1 VPDTCTVLHNA
12 IGTAPGMWFEKDG
25 KIFISMPGVP
35 MEMKGL
41 IMNEVIPRLKK
52 KFQLPFIIHKTAFTF
67 GMGESMIAE
76 KIKDFENSL
85 PANVKLA
92 YLPGYGLVKLRLTMV
107 AGDKDAAEKTIVPLF
122 DQLKELVKD
131 VLVSDEDEGLEV
143 AIGKILMAKNKT
155 IATAESCTGGYIA
168 HLITTVPGS
177 SRYFKGSVVSYA
189 NEVKEKVLHVHNNTL
204 TTVGAVSEETVR
216 EMVSGA
222 LQQLNTDYAVATS
235 GIMGPDGGTAE
246 KPVGTVWIAVGN
258 NERIKTVKI
267 NLRFDRKRNIEQTA
281 LTALNFLRKF
291 ILTNE

>member
-1 VPDTCTVLHNA
+1 
-12 IGTAPGMWFEKDG
+12 
-25 KIFISMPGVP
+25 
-35 MEMKGL
+35 
-41 IMNEVIPRLKK
+41 
-52 KFQLPFIIHKTAFTF
+52 
-67 GMGESMIAE
+67 
-76 KIKDFENSL
+76 
-85 PANVKLA
+85 
-92 YLPGYGLVKLRLTMV
+92 
-107 AGDKDAAEKTIVPLF
+107 
-122 DQLKELVKD
+122 
-131 VLVSDEDEGLEV
+131 VSDEDEGLEV
-143 AIGKILMAKNKT
+143 AIGKILVVKNKT

-189 NEVKEKVLHVHNNTL
+189 NEVKEKVLHVHNDTL